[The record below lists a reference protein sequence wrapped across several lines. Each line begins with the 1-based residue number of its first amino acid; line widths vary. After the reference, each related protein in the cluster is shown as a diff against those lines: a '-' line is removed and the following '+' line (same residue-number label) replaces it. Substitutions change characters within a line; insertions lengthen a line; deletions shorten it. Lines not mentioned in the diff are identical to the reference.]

1 MSDEKPQAGDELE
14 VRDEEAPELDE
25 SKSAPADRETG
36 GPFDILEVPAMR
48 PYVDLGAVKVM
59 PREGLQL
66 RLEVDER
73 SSRVVAVTLDYAE
86 SIVQLQAFSAPKST
100 GLWHRVRGEVGQQLS
115 AQGAKVREQ
124 QGEFGPELLVQSPVP
139 KDQGG
144 GTRVVRF
151 VGVDG
156 PRWLLRGVI
165 MGKAVVD
172 AEAQTKVQ
180 ELFREVV
187 VVRGDGPMPPGELL
201 PLKMPAGVQ
210 SGAQGS
216 GAQGSGAQ
224 NSGAQGGSAQA

>member
-1 MSDEKPQAGDELE
+1 
-14 VRDEEAPELDE
+14 
-25 SKSAPADRETG
+25 
-36 GPFDILEVPAMR
+36 
-48 PYVDLGAVKVM
+48 
-59 PREGLQL
+59 
-66 RLEVDER
+66 
-73 SSRVVAVTLDYAE
+73 
-86 SIVQLQAFSAPKST
+86 
-100 GLWHRVRGEVGQQLS
+100 
-115 AQGAKVREQ
+115 
-124 QGEFGPELLVQSPVP
+124 VQSPVP

-210 SGAQGS
+210 AGAQGP
-216 GAQGSGAQ
+216 GAQG
-224 NSGAQGGSAQA
+224 SGAQGGSAQARR